1 MSMNP
6 GFAIVS
12 IVTLS
17 ALTTVATADA
27 AWSSSGERRASFKAL
42 GPGGLAIEGKG
53 NDVTVKDQGNE
64 IAVIVGLNQMKTGID
79 LRDRHMRE
87 KYLETNKY
95 PKATFTVEKSKVKLP
110 GGSEVEGTLQ
120 LHGVTKPIKV
130 KYDAK
135 GTDQSLHVQGTARL
149 NMKDFG
155 IQVPSYLGV
164 TVKPDVTVS
173 VQFDA
178 VNK

>member
-1 MSMNP
+1 MSISQR
-6 GFAIVS
+6 FAIVS

-17 ALTTVATADA
+17 ALSGVAAADA
-27 AWSSSGERRASFKAL
+27 AWSHSGERRASFKAV

-53 NDVTVKDQGNE
+53 NDVSVKDHGNE
-64 IAVIVGLNQMKTGID
+64 ISVIVGLDGMKTGID

-95 PKATFTVEKSKVKLP
+95 PKATFTVEKSKLKIP
-110 GGSEVEGTLQ
+110 GGSEVEGKLQ

-130 KYDAK
+130 KYEAK
-135 GTDQSLHVQGTARL
+135 GSDQSLNVQGTARL

-173 VQFDA
+173 IRFDA